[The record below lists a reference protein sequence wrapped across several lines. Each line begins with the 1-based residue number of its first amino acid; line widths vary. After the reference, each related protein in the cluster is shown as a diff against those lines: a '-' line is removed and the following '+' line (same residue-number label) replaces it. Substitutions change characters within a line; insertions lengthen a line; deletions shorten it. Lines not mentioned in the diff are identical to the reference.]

1 MNSKLFF
8 TKEDYNALC
17 KRISEI
23 AQKVKEHTAS
33 VGQVVDSSGDAWH
46 DNQLYY
52 EQRMSES
59 WSNNLRNLLDIKRRA
74 IIIETSSLQDG
85 KVRFGTVVKIL
96 DLESEEIFSYKISSY
111 MIAGSAN
118 QKEVRRIS
126 YVSPL
131 GRLLI
136 GAVVGEVKEG
146 VIGSNKK
153 SFEILEIE

>member
-1 MNSKLFF
+1 MNSNLFF
-8 TKEDYNALC
+8 TKEDYDALC

-23 AQKVKEHTAS
+23 AQKVKEHTVS

-59 WSNNLRNLLDIKRRA
+59 WSNNLRNLLDIKGRA
-74 IIIETSSLQDG
+74 IIIETPLLQDG

-96 DLESEEIFSYKISSY
+96 NLESGEIFSYRVSSY
-111 MIAGSAN
+111 MVAESAN
-118 QKEVRRIS
+118 QKEVGRIS
-126 YVSPL
+126 YASPL

-136 GAVVGEVKEG
+136 GAIIGEIREG
-146 VIGSNKK
+146 VVGSNKK
-153 SFEILEIE
+153 GSKYSK